1 MHHTSSD
8 AARFHLED
16 GRPLVFHTVPQS
28 VFRRRAG
35 EILFF
40 VMLAAVGLIAATLL
54 AKGRPD
60 PPPRPAAPRSGSAAF
75 ASR

>member
-1 MHHTSSD
+1 MHQISSD
-8 AARFHLED
+8 AAQFHLKD

-28 VFRRRAG
+28 LFRRHTG
-35 EILFF
+35 EILFL

-60 PPPRPAAPRSGSAAF
+60 PPRSEAARSGAAY
-75 ASR
+75 AAR